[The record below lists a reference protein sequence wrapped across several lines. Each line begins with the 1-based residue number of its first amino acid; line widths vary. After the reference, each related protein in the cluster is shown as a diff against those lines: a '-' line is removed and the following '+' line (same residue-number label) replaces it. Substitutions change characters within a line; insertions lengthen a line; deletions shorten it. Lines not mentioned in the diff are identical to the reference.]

1 MHIKAETAAYER
13 NYNNRGKDP
22 GAHLGSP
29 GRRIRSR
36 STATW
41 FVVDAEGVLGA
52 VAVLLP
58 LVRPQP
64 EAAAACAV
72 VGGEDPAAALTGKT
86 GSGCGVVVG
95 ERIWLW
101 RGRAPPPRA
110 AASAVRERDTE
121 RGPEREREGKEI
133 ETTWEMR
140 WRRYRSRR
148 RGRWR
153 RPWRS
158 PPPPAGLPRR
168 RSSGRAPRAPPR
180 PHRLAGSVIWRTAAV
195 GIGDVRVSGGETE
208 RGLAREGLKREGKNA
223 RVCGTWVF
231 VWSRSRTMLRQY
243 PCPLCGES
251 LGMLGYFRQFMAK
264 VLGRGGGRNLGCV
277 FGALDGGHPAVEICF
292 AGLIR
297 G

>member
-1 MHIKAETAAYER
+1 MGPYSTSYSLHRYNCIKNAGPDQER
-13 NYNNRGKDP
+13 IQNERSPPRKHRKRGKDP

-41 FVVDAEGVLGA
+41 FVVDAEEVLGA

-121 RGPEREREGKEI
+121 RGPERERE
-133 ETTWEMR
+133 
-140 WRRYRSRR
+140 
-148 RGRWR
+148 RGQRDR
-153 RPWRS
+153 DDLGDAVEAVPES
-158 PPPPAGLPRR
+158 A
-168 RSSGRAPRAPPR
+168 
-180 PHRLAGSVIWRTAAV
+180 AGSLTSPLKISSTA
-195 GIGDVRVSGGETE
+195 
-208 RGLAREGLKREGKNA
+208 
-223 RVCGTWVF
+223 C
-231 VWSRSRTMLRQY
+231 RSAQ
-243 PCPLCGES
+243 E
-251 LGMLGYFRQFMAK
+251 K
-264 VLGRGGGRNLGCV
+264 K
-277 FGALDGGHPAVEICF
+277 
-292 AGLIR
+292 
-297 G
+297 